1 MNEEFESELYETAW
15 TFCKGCGGPCRKGED
30 YCALPC
36 AATFV
41 DACNDTGFQSRPI
54 DGSARITSRA
64 LTLNEMAQM
73 MRVRSLRNQRIKSRS
88 HSANIPPIQTL
99 NKMI

>member
-36 AATFV
+36 AAT
-41 DACNDTGFQSRPI
+41 
-54 DGSARITSRA
+54 TSRA
-64 LTLNEMAQM
+64 QTLNEIAQM
-73 MRVRSLRNQRIKSRS
+73 MRVQLPQNQRIKSRS